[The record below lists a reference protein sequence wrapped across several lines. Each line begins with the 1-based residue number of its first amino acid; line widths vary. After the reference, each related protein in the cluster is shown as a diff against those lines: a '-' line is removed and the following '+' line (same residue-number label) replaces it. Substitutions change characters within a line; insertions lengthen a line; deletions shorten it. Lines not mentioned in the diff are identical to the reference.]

1 MSPHPVTRRLLGAL
15 ALASLALASGCANTV
30 TQAYL
35 HRSGVPNSFAYAAGG
50 RDMAVV
56 VSGNPFAAPQ
66 AELNRVVVDAMQ
78 GRNQG
83 PQTHF
88 TLAPG
93 ETARPGYRILVAL
106 NPPVSF
112 SAQNACGPSGI
123 PTVPATDTV
132 RALMVFCA
140 KDTILSEVSG
150 RVPATARPLDG
161 DFVAL
166 IGAMTRELIPI
177 EDPDTDD
184 NNELLIRR

>member
-1 MSPHPVTRRLLGAL
+1 MSSHPVIQRLLGIL
-15 ALASLALASGCANTV
+15 ALAFLTLAGGCANTV

-56 VSGNPFAAPQ
+56 VSGNPFAVTQ
-66 AELNRVVVDAMQ
+66 AEVSRVVADAMQ
-78 GRNQG
+78 GRNHG
-83 PQTHF
+83 PRTHF
-88 TLAPG
+88 TVTPG

-106 NPPVSF
+106 NPPVAF
-112 SAQNACGPSGI
+112 STQNACGPSGI
-123 PTVPATDTV
+123 PAVPATDTV
-132 RALMVFCA
+132 RALMIFCA

-150 RVPATARPLDG
+150 RVPATLRPLDG
-161 DFVAL
+161 DFAAL